1 MGLAIS
7 TFEYFGLYGAVAI
20 EMLIIAILVST
31 IMSFPALKAF
41 TKGKKSGT
49 ILMCNQDGTGEFFP
63 IKFKENGE
71 KNTLDLP
78 PKYGIVFGPSDLSAT
93 IRVGGKL
100 NITPYLEGLPNPVP
114 PDDAAACSQIASAMK
129 EYEIPVNTE
138 TVHTMFFANS
148 NRNYML
154 PSSSGRIPE
163 TLLFKMKQFVAR
175 IRDGAVVD
183 DDGDIVD
190 EVDPLELV
198 PESGIFSFL
207 KAGIFMSQQQGHTSK
222 SLKEHESIIE
232 SIALDNANQGFSS
245 PLSNST
251 IKYILLGFGL
261 LIIIMALKDGGG
273 VGGLI

>member
-1 MGLAIS
+1 MGHVVS
-7 TFEYFGLYGAVAI
+7 TLEYFGLYGAVAL
-20 EMLIIAILVST
+20 ETLAIAFLVSIIT
-31 IMSFPALKAF
+31 SFPALKAF
-41 TKGKKSGT
+41 MKGKKNGT

-63 IKFKENGE
+63 IKYQEKGQ

-114 PDDAAACSQIASAMK
+114 PDDAAACSQIANAMK
-129 EYEIPVNTE
+129 ADEIPVNTE

-148 NRNYML
+148 NRDIML
-154 PSSSGRIPE
+154 PSSSSRIPDS
-163 TLLFKMKQFVAR
+163 LLFKMKRFVAR
-175 IRDGAVVD
+175 IRDGAIVD

-222 SLKEHESIIE
+222 SLKEHESVIE
-232 SIALDNANQGFSS
+232 SIALDNANQGFNS

-251 IKYILLGFGL
+251 LRYIMVGGFL

-273 VGGLI
+273 GLI